1 MPRKRTRKHE
11 SDDSD
16 CDSELETIV
25 VDRSQRYGLRPR
37 KAQLFSEEDLV
48 DDDENEFLS
57 DFEDELQGRNV
68 KAVCY
73 TSGNVEDTAEEA
85 TTEVDSVDY
94 DELITPGVVVNENHI
109 DYEKVIEKTEIQVLR
124 RSKPE
129 SPPPGEQSGK
139 KRRGRKPRWLIE
151 KEKADAEAQENGFCH
166 FLDTGG
172 NIAEDLPSLALGH
185 MLSTSLAEHEN
196 TEVSEN
202 PQVTENPQDAEH
214 LEVPENS
221 EVPQNPEVPENT
233 LIDTTNG
240 EEVSGNAIESV
251 PDIFPTN
258 GEEFSENAMESVA
271 DSILSANGENIPEIV
286 EGSNNVEPEQ
296 EEIQEMFPIP
306 DVTINENVDYREEWQ
321 WLIQSMDDQTWFVDC
336 DDSVALVKEKMPKAR
351 FHYLV
356 VPRKN
361 IIGLAD
367 LTDENIPLVN
377 HMYEYAKK
385 VNSYPDHENVTFKI
399 GFCAQPTTLPYNQK
413 KLRLQLHVVS
423 DDMESENLMLKKHW
437 NEIHSKLFLTPEGM
451 LFVLITY
458 LTTDER
464 YFTNFYLVTNFSN
477 TVIKLS
483 AKL

>member
-1 MPRKRTRKHE
+1 MPRKRSRKNE

-37 KAQLFSEEDLV
+37 KAQLFSEEDLL

-73 TSGNVEDTAEEA
+73 TSGNVEDDVEEA

-94 DELITPGVVVNENHI
+94 DELITPGVVINENQI

-129 SPPPGEQSGK
+129 TPPPGEQSGK

-185 MLSTSLAEHEN
+185 MLSTSLAENEN
-196 TEVSEN
+196 TELSET
-202 PQVTENPQDAEH
+202 PQV
-214 LEVPENS
+214 PE
-221 EVPQNPEVPENT
+221 NPEVPENT
-233 LIDTTNG
+233 QVDTTNG
-240 EEVSGNAIESV
+240 EEVLGDAIESV
-251 PDIFPTN
+251 PDILPAN
-258 GEEFSENAMESVA
+258 GEEVSEKAI
-271 DSILSANGENIPEIV
+271 DSIPSSGPANGENVPEIV
-286 EGSNNVEPEQ
+286 EDSNNVQPEP
-296 EEIQEMFPIP
+296 EEIQEVYPIP
-306 DVTINENVDYREEWQ
+306 DVALNENVDYRDQWQ
-321 WLIQSMDDQTWFVDC
+321 WLIQSMDDHSWFVDC
-336 DDSVALVKEKMPKAR
+336 DDRVALVKEKMPKAR

-356 VPRKN
+356 IPRKN

-377 HMYEYAKK
+377 HMYDYAKK

-423 DDMESENLMLKKHW
+423 DDMESEYLMLKKHW
-437 NEIHSKLFLTPEGM
+437 NEIHSKLFLTPEGI
-451 LFVLITY
+451 VVILIVY
-458 LTTDER
+458 LKADSH
-464 YFTNFYLVTNFSN
+464 VSS
-477 TVIKLS
+477 IKHRP
-483 AKL
+483 